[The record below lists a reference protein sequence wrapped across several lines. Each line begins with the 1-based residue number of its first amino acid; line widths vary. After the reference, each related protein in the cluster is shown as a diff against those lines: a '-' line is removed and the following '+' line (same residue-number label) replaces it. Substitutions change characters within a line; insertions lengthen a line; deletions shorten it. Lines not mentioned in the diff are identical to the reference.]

1 MLKFT
6 AIDLESPKLINE
18 RKFHFYDKRLFLAA
32 SYGYALISEW
42 FLSS

>member
-1 MLKFT
+1 MLKFK

-18 RKFHFYDKRLFLAA
+18 RKFHFYEKRLFLTV
-32 SYGYALISEW
+32 SDGYALISEW